1 MLKNFPEHGKQD
13 IAGRCD
19 GYLNSVLTGTFV
31 VERVGAKP
39 FTYGTCASR
48 AKTGMV
54 KHFVFRSRN
63 LPALHAQ
70 IC

>member
-1 MLKNFPEHGKQD
+1 MMKNSPEYGRQD

-19 GYLNSVLTGTFV
+19 GYLDSVLAGTFAA
-31 VERVGAKP
+31 ERVGAKP
-39 FTYGTCASR
+39 FTYGMCASR

-54 KHFVFRSRN
+54 KHFVCRNRN